1 MVTDRNDKFPY
12 PFIYF
17 NWWNPTLSCT
27 RSLKKVPH
35 FGSTHGF
42 ILLPSPL
49 YVSIFVPFRAP
60 LYVSI
65 FAPFRLKKR
74 EKNSS
79 GGSRAPLIFGP
90 NKLRPEGPKKFLWES
105 AFPPPPPPY
114 LRVWMTPPPPPFI
127 SRSGSGSSC
136 GLIQDGLFTNWKLGF
151 DSDLRLHDFN
161 LLVLETSD

>member
-1 MVTDRNDKFPY
+1 MKSY
-12 PFIYF
+12 PFMY
-17 NWWNPTLSCT
+17 
-27 RSLKKVPH
+27 LKPKKGTP

-65 FAPFRLKKR
+65 FAPFRLKKGR
-74 EKNSS
+74 KIAVPDP
-79 GGSRAPLIFGP
+79 GPPLFLDQT
-90 NKLRPEGPKKFLWES
+90 NWGPKGRKNFFGS
-105 AFPPPPPPY
+105 PPFPPPAPLSKGLDDPP
-114 LRVWMTPPPPPFI
+114 PPPPPFI